1 MKQPTERK
9 SSTPRKLMD
18 VTRDTVRLLGEI
30 FNSLGGMLTSLT
42 GATPQPPPV
51 QAMEAPVAV
60 PESGRATDHET
71 ESEAEVERNE
81 RWGTLLVVIAFGAAL
96 AGGFGFLFAY
106 WWNRSN
112 QLLGG
117 SLALFFGGIG
127 FGLIFWSHLLMLHKE
142 AVEPREVLPS
152 TPAQRE
158 STEEAFCAGVHNV
171 RRRSLLKWMGAGS
184 AAMFVPMAL
193 SLLRSLGMSPDKF
206 LYDRVWKRGQRLVTM
221 DGKPLSLD
229 SLQPGSSVTVFPE
242 DSIGSEKS
250 QTVLVR
256 VLEQSLQMPSDR
268 AGWTPAGY
276 VAYSRVC
283 THAGCPV
290 GQFEAERS
298 ILLCPCHQSTFD
310 VLRAAA
316 PTGGPA
322 ARPLPQL
329 PLYADA
335 DGTLRAGGGFTAP
348 PGPGFWGMP

>member
-1 MKQPTERK
+1 MKRPAEQKDNGRPGLVALGRNTLK
-9 SSTPRKLMD
+9 
-18 VTRDTVRLLGEI
+18 LLGEV
-30 FNSLGGMLTSLT
+30 FTSVGGVLNSLT
-42 GATPQPPPV
+42 GASPQRPQDRAVTSPTPIPKT
-51 QAMEAPVAV
+51 
-60 PESGRATDHET
+60 GRAADRDM
-71 ESEAEVERNE
+71 ESEAEVKRRE
-81 RWGTLLVVIAFGAAL
+81 RWGTLLVLCAFGL
-96 AGGFGFLFAY
+96 AVLGGIGFLFAY

-112 QLLGG
+112 LLLGG
-117 SLALFFGGIG
+117 SLALFLGGIG
-127 FGLIFWSHLLMLHKE
+127 TALVFWSHLLMLDKQ

-152 TPAQRE
+152 APVERE
-158 STEEAFCAGVHNV
+158 STEEAFCAGVRDV

-184 AAMFVPMAL
+184 VALLAPMVL
-193 SLLRSLGMSPDKF
+193 SLMRSLGLSPDKF
-206 LYDRVWKRGQRLVTM
+206 LFDTVWKRGQRLVTL

-229 SLQPGSSVTVFPE
+229 SLQPGSTVTVFPE

-250 QTVLVR
+250 QTVLIR
-256 VLEQSLQMPSDR
+256 VLEQSLQLPKER
-268 AGWTPAGY
+268 ASWAPAGY

-348 PGPGFWGMP
+348 PGPGFWEMP